1 MPQKLIFCRAL
12 SIDRKQPGA
21 PPCPAEAAPEGC
33 TLLRNH
39 LTRVYRNIFPPAISS
54 FYKNQAPYCTLL
66 TFCEHVA
73 GEILWWFYL
82 FLTLNGSA
90 KVAIPLLSGYLCAVF
105 SFGETNCHFLNRH
118 LCHRRCIRRQS
129 TSAPPVLPPQ
139 NKKRPPCGGLFH
151 LSGEMLS
158 GWRSRKQTNRL
169 LSKAR
174 RPEGRWGF
182 ELFGGI
188 FLSRRSS

>member
-1 MPQKLIFCRAL
+1 MTGNSPGHRHAPQR
-12 SIDRKQPGA
+12 
-21 PPCPAEAAPEGC
+21 PPRRGY

-66 TFCEHVA
+66 TFCERVA

-82 FLTLNGSA
+82 FSTLNGSA
-90 KVAIPLLSGYLCAVF
+90 KVAIPLLSGYLHAVF
-105 SFGETNCHFLNRH
+105 SFGETNCRFLNRH
-118 LCHRRCIRRQS
+118 LRHRRCIRRQS

-139 NKKRPPCGGLFH
+139 DKKRPPCGGLFH

-188 FLSRRSS
+188 FLSRRRS